1 MTEFQRCYQQSITR
15 HNKRVKMTIAF
26 SQWLLV
32 FFLIICK
39 NNKYVSSNK
48 LSVSYLINKVISLV
62 REQFDLVNV
71 FNPFQCSVVFYTG
84 TSHLFYITNQ
94 MAAFYVV
101 QWLALSELA
110 VPYQHSQIR
119 YSNKL
124 HARCSNYY

>member
-15 HNKRVKMTIAF
+15 HNKSKNDYCFQSMVASFF
-26 SQWLLV
+26 SN
-32 FFLIICK
+32 CK

-84 TSHLFYITNQ
+84 TSHLFYIANQ

-101 QWLALSELA
+101 Q
-110 VPYQHSQIR
+110 
-119 YSNKL
+119 
-124 HARCSNYY
+124 

>member
-101 QWLALSELA
+101 Q
-110 VPYQHSQIR
+110 
-119 YSNKL
+119 
-124 HARCSNYY
+124 